1 LIEAGKFRNDL
12 YYRLRGVTIHLP
24 PLRDRREDIAELAHY
39 FLFRFNK
46 QIGTAV
52 QSISPEALELLEK
65 YPWPGNV
72 RELQNVIRESL
83 IGSAGSTLLPDF
95 LPSELHRTETAEAE
109 VDSESG
115 PMPDLT
121 WDTLP
126 EFVESAVANG
136 ETDVYRRSLEKFDR
150 LVISFIMRHTSG
162 QQNRAAEILGLS
174 RVTLRAKLRHMQL
187 LVEKTLTSRTLEGQP
202 E

>member
-1 LIEAGKFRNDL
+1 M
-12 YYRLRGVTIHLP
+12 
-24 PLRDRREDIAELAHY
+24 
-39 FLFRFNK
+39 
-46 QIGTAV
+46 

-72 RELQNVIRESL
+72 RELQNVIREAL
-83 IGSAGSTLLPDF
+83 IVSAGSTILPDF
-95 LPSELHRTETAEAE
+95 LPVELHHAASVEAE

-115 PMPDLT
+115 PMPDLA

-126 EFVESAVANG
+126 EFVEAAVAKD
-136 ETDVYRRSLEKFDR
+136 ETDVYRRALEKFDR
-150 LVISFIMRHTSG
+150 LVISHIMRHTSG

-174 RVTLRAKLRHMQL
+174 RVTLRAKLRHMQMS
-187 LVEKTLTSRTLEGQP
+187 VEKNTNFSESEDQQ